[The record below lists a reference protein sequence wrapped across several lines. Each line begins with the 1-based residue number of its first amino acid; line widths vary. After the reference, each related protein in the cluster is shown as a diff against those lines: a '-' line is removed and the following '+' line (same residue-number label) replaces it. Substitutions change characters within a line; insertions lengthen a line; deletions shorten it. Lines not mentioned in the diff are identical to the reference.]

1 MPREN
6 RSSRYLMM
14 RRFPFSL
21 TALMLSCALLLGTP
35 TTTTKK
41 KKKSTARKSSTVT
54 TAAKKAAPRTAAA
67 HTTST
72 SKAAAPR
79 SAVVRTTAG
88 ESSGLVVRTALR
100 SSPSAST
107 ARRRRPSVTGGPWRS
122 PTYADSTLDDN
133 VDGEDLEI
141 RRAAVEALGP
151 YNGSVVVVDP
161 TTGRILTIVNQRLA
175 LQGGFIPCS
184 TIKLVA
190 ALAAMTEGVMDP
202 HTRMSITRRTSMDLT
217 EALAH
222 SNNPYFANLGRKLG
236 FEKVSQY
243 AKLYGLGEKAS
254 LDLENE
260 QPGILP
266 PSDPPEGV
274 GMMTSFG
281 TGITLTPLELAALL
295 SAISNGGT
303 LYYLQYPRTQEDAT
317 HLTPRVKRQFDWG
330 PWISDLKGGM
340 KAVTDYGTGRR
351 AFYDPN
357 EPILGKTGTC
367 TDYRVSS
374 HMGWFGSFNET
385 GAHKLVVVVML
396 TGGRTVNGP
405 IAAGVA
411 GGVYKNLSQQ
421 NYFAANGPVG
431 TTDDK
436 PKDPFPILSSSPT
449 CCAR

>member
-1 MPREN
+1 M
-6 RSSRYLMM
+6 SS
-14 RRFPFSL
+14 
-21 TALMLSCALLLGTP
+21 A
-35 TTTTKK
+35 
-41 KKKSTARKSSTVT
+41 
-54 TAAKKAAPRTAAA
+54 
-67 HTTST
+67 
-72 SKAAAPR
+72 
-79 SAVVRTTAG
+79 AVVRTSLST
-88 ESSGLVVRTALR
+88 TPR
-100 SSPSAST
+100 SST
-107 ARRRRPSVTGGPWRS
+107 VRRRRPIVSGGPWKS
-122 PTYADSTLDDN
+122 PTYADSTVLDN

-151 YNGSVVVVDP
+151 YNGSVVVVDS
-161 TTGRILTIVNQRLA
+161 TTGRILTIVNQKLA

-190 ALAAMTEGVMDP
+190 SLAALTEGVMDP
-202 HTRMSITRRTSMDLT
+202 HTPLFITRRYSLDLT
-217 EALAH
+217 DALAH
-222 SNNPYFANLGRKLG
+222 SNNPYFATLGRKLG
-236 FEKVSQY
+236 FERVSYY

-266 PSDPPEGV
+266 ESDPPEGV

-281 TGITLTPLELAALL
+281 TGISMTPLELAALL

-303 LYYLQYPRTQEDAT
+303 LYYLQYPRTQEEAAQ
-317 HLTPRVKRQFDWG
+317 LTPRIKRQFEWG
-330 PWISDLKGGM
+330 PWISDLKTGM

-351 AFYDPN
+351 AAYDPN

-367 TDYRVSS
+367 TDFRSAY

-396 TGGRTVNGP
+396 TGGRTVSGP

-421 NYFAANGPVG
+421 NYFAVNGPIAEE
-431 TTDDK
+431 K
-436 PKDPFPILSSSPT
+436 PKDPFPILTSSPT

>member
-1 MPREN
+1 M
-6 RSSRYLMM
+6 
-14 RRFPFSL
+14 
-21 TALMLSCALLLGTP
+21 TA
-35 TTTTKK
+35 
-41 KKKSTARKSSTVT
+41 
-54 TAAKKAAPRTAAA
+54 
-67 HTTST
+67 TS
-72 SKAAAPR
+72 A
-79 SAVVRTTAG
+79 AVVRT
-88 ESSGLVVRTALR
+88 SL
-100 SSPSAST
+100 ST
-107 ARRRRPSVTGGPWRS
+107 APPVSVVRRRRPTVTGGPWKS
-122 PTYADSTLDDN
+122 PTYADSTVNDN

-151 YNGSVVVVDP
+151 YNGSVVVVDS
-161 TTGRILTIVNQRLA
+161 TSGRILSIVNQKLA

-190 ALAAMTEGVMDP
+190 SLAAMTEGIMEP
-202 HTRMSITRRTSMDLT
+202 HTPVFLTRRTSMDLT

-222 SNNPYFANLGRKLG
+222 SNNPYFATLGRKLG
-236 FEKVSQY
+236 FERVSYY

-266 PSDPPEGV
+266 DSAPDGGV

-281 TGITLTPLELAALL
+281 TGISMTPLELASLL

-303 LYYLQYPRTQEDAT
+303 LYYLQYPRSQEEAA
-317 HLTPRVKRQFDWG
+317 HLTARVKRQFEWG
-330 PWISDLKGGM
+330 PWISDLKNGM

-351 AFYDPN
+351 AAYDPN

-367 TDYRVSS
+367 TDYRSAY
-374 HMGWFGSFNET
+374 HMGWFGSFNEI

-405 IAAGVA
+405 MAAGVA

-421 NYFAANGPVG
+421 NYFAANGPIAEE
-431 TTDDK
+431 K
-436 PKDPFPILSSSPT
+436 APDPFPILSSSPT

>member
-1 MPREN
+1 
-6 RSSRYLMM
+6 
-14 RRFPFSL
+14 
-21 TALMLSCALLLGTP
+21 
-35 TTTTKK
+35 
-41 KKKSTARKSSTVT
+41 
-54 TAAKKAAPRTAAA
+54 
-67 HTTST
+67 
-72 SKAAAPR
+72 
-79 SAVVRTTAG
+79 
-88 ESSGLVVRTALR
+88 
-100 SSPSAST
+100 
-107 ARRRRPSVTGGPWRS
+107 
-122 PTYADSTLDDN
+122 

-161 TTGRILTIVNQRLA
+161 TTGRILTIINQRLA

-202 HTRMSITRRTSMDLT
+202 HTPISLTRRTSMDLT

-260 QPGILP
+260 QPGIMP
-266 PSDPPEGV
+266 ASVAPEGV

-281 TGITLTPLELAALL
+281 TGITLRPLELAALL

-303 LYYLQYPRTQEDAT
+303 LYYLQYPRSQEDAA
-317 HLTPRVKRQFDWG
+317 HLTPRVKRQFEWG

-351 AFYDPN
+351 AAYDPN

-396 TGGRTVNGP
+396 TGGRTVSGP

-421 NYFAANGPVG
+421 NYFAASGTVG
-431 TTDDK
+431 AADEK
-436 PKDPFPILSSSPT
+436 AKDPFPILSSSPT

>member
-1 MPREN
+1 
-6 RSSRYLMM
+6 
-14 RRFPFSL
+14 
-21 TALMLSCALLLGTP
+21 MLLPGVLLLGTP
-35 TTTTKK
+35 TSTTSKK
-41 KKKSTARKSSTVT
+41 KKKSTAHRTSIAS
-54 TAAKKAAPRTAAA
+54 AANKAAPRVAAA
-67 HTTST
+67 SPSQTP
-72 SKAAAPR
+72 APR
-79 SAVVRTTAG
+79 AAVMHSGVATSSASVVRTSL
-88 ESSGLVVRTALR
+88 SSTP
-100 SSPSAST
+100 PSYS
-107 ARRRRPSVTGGPWRS
+107 ARRRRPAVTGGPWKS
-122 PTYADSTLDDN
+122 PTYADSTLNDN

-161 TTGRILTIVNQRLA
+161 TSGRILTIVNQQLA

-190 ALAAMTEGVMDP
+190 ALAAMTEGIMEP
-202 HTRMSITRRTSMDLT
+202 HTPVFLTRRTSMDLT
-217 EALAH
+217 QALAH
-222 SNNPYFANLGRKLG
+222 SNNPYFATLGKKLG
-236 FEKVSQY
+236 FERVSYY
-243 AKLYGLGEKAS
+243 AKMYGLGEKAS

-260 QPGILP
+260 KPGILP
-266 PSDPPEGV
+266 ESDPTEGV

-281 TGITLTPLELAALL
+281 SGISLTPLELAALL

-303 LYYLQYPRTQEDAT
+303 LYYLQYPRSQEDAAK
-317 HLTPRVKRQFDWG
+317 LTPRVKRQFEWG
-330 PWISDLKGGM
+330 PWITDLKTGM

-351 AFYDPN
+351 AAYDPN

-396 TGGRTVNGP
+396 TGGRNVSGP

-411 GGVYKNLSQQ
+411 GGVYKNLSMQ
-421 NYFAANGPVG
+421 NYFAATGG
-431 TTDDK
+431 STTEQK
-436 PKDPFPILSSSPT
+436 SNDPFPILSSSPT